1 MVCPKCNGRGETIY
15 YVEISRD
22 ENTIIF
28 DKRKEICQTCNGSG
42 KKPMTNDNDIQN
54 MSNRELVKFICNES
68 L

>member
-28 DKRKEICQTCNGSG
+28 DQRKEICQTCNGSG

-54 MSNRELVKFICNES
+54 MNNRELVKFICNES

>member
-28 DKRKEICQTCNGSG
+28 DQRKEICQICNGSG

-54 MSNRELVKFICNES
+54 MSNMELVKFICNES